1 MADMADLIVED
12 GSGVIGAESYV
23 TVAEA
28 DAYHA
33 RMGNA
38 GWPQPLAS
46 PEGAGGA
53 DGKADDPNRAR
64 KEAALRKAAVFL
76 DSYVLHKANG
86 EKTNPAQGLLFPR
99 TGAVDYSGSPIN
111 GNRVPAFYAKAQCEA
126 ALLALSGVRLTVEEA
141 AGPFLK
147 RKKTDVL
154 EKEWFEGGYGKKPV
168 FGWLDSLLSGLF
180 GPAANGGARTISI
193 ARG

>member
-1 MADMADLIVED
+1 MTDRADFIVED

-28 DAYHA
+28 DAYHVK
-33 RMGNA
+33 MGNA
-38 GWPQPLAS
+38 GWPQPES
-46 PEGAGGA
+46 GA
-53 DGKADDPNRAR
+53 DGSVQAR

-76 DSYVLHKANG
+76 DAYVLHKANG
-86 EKTNPAQGLLFPR
+86 EKKNPGQGLLFPR
-99 TGAVDYSGSPIN
+99 TGAVDYSGSPVD
-111 GNRVPAFYAKAQCEA
+111 GNSVPAFYLKAQCEV
-126 ALLALSGVRLTVEEA
+126 ALLAISGVRLTVEEA
-141 AGPFLK
+141 AGPLLK
-147 RKKTDVL
+147 RTKTDVL

-180 GPAANGGARTISI
+180 GPAVSGGTRVLPI